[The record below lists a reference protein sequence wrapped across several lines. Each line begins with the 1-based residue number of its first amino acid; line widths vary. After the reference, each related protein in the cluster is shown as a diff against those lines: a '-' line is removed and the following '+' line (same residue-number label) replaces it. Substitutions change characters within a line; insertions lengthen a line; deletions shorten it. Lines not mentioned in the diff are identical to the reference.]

1 MTEYKYYLA
10 SQKWSNSINE
20 YKFCWGSQKAG
31 LQDQFWV
38 SQVDAKFAESSD
50 DWSRLQMQTASYP
63 YDSTDVTLVHE
74 DELQFWRTKYFW
86 QHRVLKEEHSPTHF
100 SEDWLIQSSEKWQI
114 FMCPLIK
121 SINAQ
126 QNMYSI
132 QKKNSS
138 GIRFEKITRIRIW
151 IIFGPKF
158 LDEYEYYSDPNFWT
172 NTNTNNIRTKIF
184 GRIRI
189 RIIFGSQFVAEYE
202 YEYLLFE

>member
-20 YKFCWGSQKAG
+20 YKFCWGSQKEG

-63 YDSTDVTLVHE
+63 YDSSDVTLVHE
-74 DELQFWRTKYFW
+74 DELQCWRTKYFL

-132 QKKNSS
+132 QKK
-138 GIRFEKITRIRIW
+138 IPAV
-151 IIFGPKF
+151 FGLRKLP
-158 LDEYEYYSDPNFWT
+158 
-172 NTNTNNIRTKIF
+172 
-184 GRIRI
+184 
-189 RIIFGSQFVAEYE
+189 EYE
-202 YEYLLFE
+202 YEW

>member
-1 MTEYKYYLA
+1 MTEYEYEYYSVSQNWPNTNTNIIRLPRNDQIPLLFGFPIMTEYKYYLA

-20 YKFCWGSQKAG
+20 YKFCWGSQKEG

-38 SQVDAKFAESSD
+38 SQGDAKFAESSD
-50 DWSRLQMQTASYP
+50 DWSQLQMQTASYP
-63 YDSTDVTLVHE
+63 YDSPDVTLVHE

-132 QKKNSS
+132 QKK
-138 GIRFEKITRIRIW
+138 FPAV
-151 IIFGPKF
+151 FGLRKSPEN
-158 LDEYEYYSDPNFWT
+158 EYE
-172 NTNTNNIRTKIF
+172 
-184 GRIRI
+184 
-189 RIIFGSQFVAEYE
+189 
-202 YEYLLFE
+202 